1 MERIQE
7 SDLKTTQ
14 QSLDNANK
22 IRELNFYRFVI
33 DSLPMAVMALDS
45 SMKITEFSPWAE
57 KITGYS
63 SKEAIGHYCGGILQG
78 GMCGIDCPLKG
89 VLERQKA
96 FVQIRTTIRNKEGN
110 SIPVRMS
117 TAGLF
122 DGDGKVIGA
131 VEAFE
136 DISHLVAMERER
148 ANLFSMLAHDM
159 RSSLSGIHGL
169 GLRLLRK
176 PVEMDEEKKL
186 KHLEI
191 ITREAGK
198 LEALVDDFLEF
209 CRMET
214 GRLKLT
220 FTGTSL
226 DKELEELFENYK
238 VRAAQHNVKLELR
251 IAEILPLIEADTNR
265 LRRVFTNLLDNALK
279 FSNAGGRVAIT
290 AEEKDREVAVKIED
304 EGIGID
310 PEDLPYIFDIFHR
323 GRAAG
328 KREGS
333 GLGLAT
339 AKAIVEGHGGRI
351 MVASQLYKGST
362 FAVFL
367 PKTNEPDGSPS
378 EEDHEYSG
386 A

>member
-1 MERIQE
+1 
-7 SDLKTTQ
+7 
-14 QSLDNANK
+14 
-22 IRELNFYRFVI
+22 
-33 DSLPMAVMALDS
+33 
-45 SMKITEFSPWAE
+45 
-57 KITGYS
+57 
-63 SKEAIGHYCGGILQG
+63 
-78 GMCGIDCPLKG
+78 
-89 VLERQKA
+89 
-96 FVQIRTTIRNKEGN
+96 
-110 SIPVRMS
+110 
-117 TAGLF
+117 
-122 DGDGKVIGA
+122 
-131 VEAFE
+131 
-136 DISHLVAMERER
+136 
-148 ANLFSMLAHDM
+148 
-159 RSSLSGIHGL
+159 
-169 GLRLLRK
+169 
-176 PVEMDEEKKL
+176 MDEEKEL

-191 ITREAGK
+191 ITREAAK

-209 CRMET
+209 SRMET

-226 DKELEELFENYK
+226 DKELEELFEIYK

-251 IAEILPLIEADTNR
+251 VAEILPVIEADPNR

-279 FSNAGGRVAIT
+279 FSNEGGRVTIT
-290 AEEKDREVAVKIED
+290 AEEEDQEVAVKIED

-351 MVASQLYKGST
+351 MLSSQPYKGST

-367 PKTNEPDGSPS
+367 PKTKGPDGSPS
-378 EEDHEYSG
+378 EEDHEYSE

>member
-1 MERIQE
+1 MKEPRK
-7 SDLKTTQ
+7 SNLKNSQ
-14 QSLDNANK
+14 HALDDANK
-22 IRELNFYRFVI
+22 LKKLNFYRFVI

-45 SMKITEFSPWAE
+45 SMKIKGFSPWAE

-63 SKEAIGHYCGGILQG
+63 SKEAVGHYCGGILRG
-78 GMCGIDCPLKG
+78 GMCGIDCPLQR
-89 VLERQKA
+89 VLCREKT
-96 FVQIRTTIRNKEGN
+96 FVHIRTTIQTREGDT
-110 SIPVRMS
+110 IPVRMS

-122 DGDGKVIGA
+122 DGKGKLIGA
-131 VEAFE
+131 VETFE

-176 PVEMDEEKKL
+176 PSEMDEEKEL

-191 ITREAGK
+191 ITREAAK

-209 CRMET
+209 SRMET
-214 GRLKLT
+214 GRQELT

-226 DKELEELFENYK
+226 DKELEELFEIYRE
-238 VRAAQHNVKLELR
+238 RAEQHKIKLELR
-251 IAEILPLIEADTNR
+251 IADILPVIEADTNR

-279 FSNAGGRVAIT
+279 FSTEGGRVIIR
-290 AEEKDREVAVKIED
+290 AEEKEQEVAVKIED

-310 PEDLPYIFDIFHR
+310 SEDLPYIFDIFHR

-328 KREGS
+328 KWAGS

-351 MVASQLYKGST
+351 MVSSRPSEGST

-367 PKTNEPDGSPS
+367 PKRKK
-378 EEDHEYSG
+378 